1 VKLIIGSGSAVYPQ
15 YANLIRDDLARI
27 GLHVVIHQVAD
38 QYRATGGDMRI
49 YGWEFDY
56 WDPADLLPIMLFSNQ
71 YNPYGFH
78 SARWQRADDRASS
91 LPPGT
96 ARLEAFSAVARGVSK
111 LLPWVVLAQRGDPAF
126 FSARLG
132 CIHFPPAYAGVDL
145 AALCL
150 RK

>member
-1 VKLIIGSGSAVYPQ
+1 
-15 YANLIRDDLARI
+15 
-27 GLHVVIHQVAD
+27 
-38 QYRATGGDMRI
+38 MRI
-49 YGWEFDY
+49 FGWEFDY

-71 YNPYGFH
+71 NNPYGFH
-78 SARWQRADDRASS
+78 SARWQRADDRAEQ

-96 ARLEAFSAVARGVSK
+96 ARLKAFSAVARGVSK
-111 LLPWVVLAQRGDPAF
+111 LLPWVVLDQRGDPAF

-132 CIHFPPAYAGVDL
+132 CIQFPPPYAGIDL